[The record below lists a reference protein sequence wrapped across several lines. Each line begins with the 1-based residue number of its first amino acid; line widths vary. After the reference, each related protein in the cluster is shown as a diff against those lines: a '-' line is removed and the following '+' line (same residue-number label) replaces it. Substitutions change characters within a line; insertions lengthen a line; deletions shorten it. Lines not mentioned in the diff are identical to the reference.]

1 MKFVSGWCIVILITQ
16 HVCIALLLNRI
27 LAHWTLLNDMVFYW
41 MGYCPFNIWIVTFD
55 MILAFLW
62 DIVPLIILLALY
74 IGWRCILGWIV
85 YWVALCIGELTLP
98 SAQYIAPWLAT
109 CIAYCCRGRPD
120 GCPQNIVL
128 INEHVYHRNQIWKIL
143 INTSK

>member
-1 MKFVSGWCIVILITQ
+1 MC
-16 HVCIALLLNRI
+16 ALL
-27 LAHWTLLNDMVFYW
+27 HFYW
-41 MGYCPFNIWIVTFD
+41 TGYWPIEHYLMIWYFIEWDIGPFNIWTVTFD
-55 MILAFLW
+55 LILAFLW

-128 INEHVYHRNQIWKIL
+128 INVHVYHRNQIWKIL